1 MELLRMLAL
10 FAGSVGLLRH
20 DDDDD
25 YEDENDDKEDVD
37 ADGGVVR
44 AAITTTE
51 SATTIKVEIAI
62 PFIILCHCA
71 TNLYEDVSSEYI
83 TPVIDPK

>member
-20 DDDDD
+20 DDDDF
-25 YEDENDDKEDVD
+25 EDENDDKEDVD

-62 PFIILCHCA
+62 PFIIMRHCA
-71 TNLYEDVSSEYI
+71 TNLYENGSSEYI
-83 TPVIDPK
+83 TPVTDPK